1 MLWVLRVSRISRNR
15 SLSNPPL
22 HPQSTDCRKA
32 RISISRS
39 SLTQSRATV
48 GLHHST
54 TADPGNSGILGRS
67 ERHYRSGS
75 GSHRYIPVNPL
86 LVKNRLWDGAQS
98 RHSRSD
104 DLTPSAVSG
113 QQSGKTPTSRIGKY
127 PGPMPKHPGGL
138 AQPILEILHPAGLP
152 ESLRPAPPYAGT
164 GWRDSSHRNQ
174 SVIPLIILRPK
185 TLTR

>member
-86 LVKNRLWDGAQS
+86 LV
-98 RHSRSD
+98 
-104 DLTPSAVSG
+104 
-113 QQSGKTPTSRIGKY
+113 
-127 PGPMPKHPGGL
+127 
-138 AQPILEILHPAGLP
+138 
-152 ESLRPAPPYAGT
+152 SLRTLKPRRAIPEFSPTGPYAGA
-164 GWRDSSHRNQ
+164 GRRDSSHRNQ
-174 SVIPLIILRPK
+174 SVIPLIMLRPK
-185 TLTR
+185 ALTQKLILLTYSQSRYYSRLHGGLAQSKDSSKQSPTTVSPLSPV